1 MLHKALLTV
10 KSDSID
16 RTKFW
21 VVELQVGSDFVGG
34 QRRNLLSLK
43 KLLSLLDLCTQKL
56 IWIRIGALGMK
67 IRYLLTGDTLQ
78 MGVGSTQGLMS
89 LGIIYSI
96 LKLLRPCQVMGQ
108 CQ

>member
-34 QRRNLLSLK
+34 PK
-43 KLLSLLDLCTQKL
+43 TQFAFPKE
-56 IWIRIGALGMK
+56 ALQNPH
-67 IRYLLTGDTLQ
+67 L
-78 MGVGSTQGLMS
+78 
-89 LGIIYSI
+89 
-96 LKLLRPCQVMGQ
+96 
-108 CQ
+108 